1 MTEETRARFLAAIAE
16 RVGADLIEE
25 AHLFPAIKQGG
36 TESAVA
42 VIAVRVPT
50 PDDGS
55 ATPPHGDALDVP
67 LAIGGTSDQPVE
79 ASDAD
84 TQVDDASDLPPH
96 GDVLPVAS
104 PETPADAPERGPRL
118 TVYTAK
124 YRLTLKGP
132 ERGRWEFAV
141 QAEADAPLVTV
152 ETVVRG
158 VQRRSG
164 DVEDPARLTGDEFRA
179 LLSGSPA

>member
-1 MTEETRARFLAAIAE
+1 VTDDTRARFLTAIAE

-25 AHLFPAIKQGG
+25 AHLFPAIRQGG

-42 VIAVRVPT
+42 VIAVRVP
-50 PDDGS
+50 PADDGS
-55 ATPPHGDALDVP
+55 GTPPHGDP
-67 LAIGGTSDQPVE
+67 LESHAASGQPGTDHPVE
-79 ASDAD
+79 
-84 TQVDDASDLPPH
+84 DDRPEVPPDHAEDDPSDLPPH
-96 GDVLPVAS
+96 GDALVAVR
-104 PETPADAPERGPRL
+104 ERSARL

-132 ERGRWEFAV
+132 ERGKWVFAV

-158 VQRRSG
+158 VRRRSG
-164 DVEDPARLTGDEFRA
+164 DVEDPARLSGDEFRA